1 MARGAGSGTE
11 IEGSEV
17 GAAAS
22 VCLID
27 PHLQP
32 SPERSVDLSVSGGA
46 QQERAVDSPWS

>member
-1 MARGAGSGTE
+1 MKLSKALGKPM
-11 IEGSEV
+11 SEV